1 MEKTWIK
8 LMLSFACC
16 MSIVGCNGG
25 VSSTSV
31 DENKS
36 TLKYDT
42 NHIEI
47 PNSGGLSEDYW
58 YYTENYEDYMGRADF
73 LKKQSFIWNM
83 ILHWLGGIV
92 QIGEYGITLI
102 ISVSDILIINM
113 AMMAVNQ
120 YVFMRI

>member
-58 YYTENYEDYMGRADF
+58 YYTENYEDFMGRADF
-73 LKKQSFIWNM
+73 LKKQSFIWN
-83 ILHWLGGIV
+83 
-92 QIGEYGITLI
+92 

-113 AMMAVNQ
+113 AMMAVNHFI
-120 YVFMRI
+120 FMNI

>member
-8 LMLSFACC
+8 IMLSFVCC
-16 MSIVGCNGG
+16 MSIVGCDGG

-58 YYTENYEDYMGRADF
+58 YYTENYEDFMGRADF
-73 LKKQSFIWNM
+73 LKKTIVY
-83 ILHWLGGIV
+83 LEYGGIA
-92 QIGEYGITLI
+92 QIEEYGITLI

>member
-8 LMLSFACC
+8 IMLSFACC

-42 NHIEI
+42 NHIEFLI
-47 PNSGGLSEDYW
+47 VVGLVK
-58 YYTENYEDYMGRADF
+58 T
-73 LKKQSFIWNM
+73 I
-83 ILHWLGGIV
+83 
-92 QIGEYGITLI
+92 GITQKI
-102 ISVSDILIINM
+102 
-113 AMMAVNQ
+113 
-120 YVFMRI
+120 MRILWGERIS

>member
-1 MEKTWIK
+1 
-8 LMLSFACC
+8 MLSFVCC

-58 YYTENYEDYMGRADF
+58 YYTENYEDFMGRADF

-102 ISVSDILIINM
+102 ISASDILIINM